1 MSEKL
6 IQLHNTDPISFKNQI
21 VGEISKRIDALE
33 KRLPPQKSEWISR
46 KQASAL
52 LGVSLVTISDWTKK
66 DILKAYRIGN
76 RVRFKLE
83 EIEQVLTNSRN
94 EVIGK

>member
-1 MSEKL
+1 MSENL
-6 IQLHNTDPISFKNQI
+6 IQLYNTDPVSFKNQI

-33 KRLPPQKSEWISR
+33 KRLPPPKSEWISR
-46 KQASAL
+46 KQASTL

-76 RVRFKLE
+76 RVRFKLN
-83 EIEQVLTNSRN
+83 EIEEVLNSSRYESSN
-94 EVIGK
+94 